1 MKALTFGFTGTEAL
15 EMIKNYYPNT
25 WEKKI
30 VETIIGI
37 RVISEG
43 QKIPIQVAFSQI
55 VSKTTDMAVI
65 IELIAAQYFLQLDK
79 KLKQVE
85 DLKAKQL
92 QIGNQLIALESNG
105 YISIDDKK
113 TLRSYY
119 LNLQNEYQI
128 QISKII
134 DTEISQDEK
143 R

>member
-1 MKALTFGFTGTEAL
+1 
-15 EMIKNYYPNT
+15 
-25 WEKKI
+25 
-30 VETIIGI
+30 
-37 RVISEG
+37 
-43 QKIPIQVAFSQI
+43 
-55 VSKTTDMAVI
+55 MAVI

>member
-1 MKALTFGFTGTEAL
+1 MKTLSLGFTGTEAL
-15 EMIKNYYPNT
+15 EMIKDYYPYT
-25 WEKKI
+25 WEKRI
-30 VETIIGI
+30 VETILGI
-37 RVISEG
+37 RLIAEG
-43 QKIPIQVAFSQI
+43 QKIPMQLAFTQI
-55 VSKTTDMAVI
+55 VSKTKDMAMI
-65 IELIAAQYFLQLDK
+65 IELIAAQYFMKLDE

-92 QIGNQLIALESNG
+92 QIGNQLIALESNE

-143 R
+143 K